1 MTSDVRRGMDEA
13 EKNTLAR
20 GVSVFAG
27 VAMLLSGVMSILV
40 GITGIARDAIY
51 SLPAYEYRFSLTAWG
66 WIHLIVGI
74 ALVAVGAG
82 ILSRK
87 AWSRWAGITVASVS
101 LIIQFAFIPYAPVWS
116 IAVMALDLLV
126 IWALA
131 RIATF
136 EEHG

>member
-1 MTSDVRRGMDEA
+1 M
-13 EKNTLAR
+13 
-20 GVSVFAG
+20 
-27 VAMLLSGVMSILV
+27 
-40 GITGIARDAIY
+40 
-51 SLPAYEYRFSLTAWG
+51 
-66 WIHLIVGI
+66 
-74 ALVAVGAG
+74 AVGAG